1 MKTGWVLIYGVMCG
15 LLVGGIIYL
24 VSRPARGA
32 AIELKALPTDAP
44 IQVHVSGQVLQP
56 GVISLPQGSR
66 VQDALTL
73 AGGLTAQADPQALN
87 LARRLSDGE
96 KIYVPALGEEPA
108 LGAES
113 GAGESRSGSGLLVD
127 INTATQEQL
136 ESLPGIGPATAQAII
151 QYRTEHG
158 PFQAMSELDAVP
170 GIGEATL
177 ESLQGLVTVNP

>member
-1 MKTGWVLIYGVMCG
+1 MKTGWVLIYGVLCG
-15 LLVGGIIYL
+15 LLVGGIVFL
-24 VSRPARGA
+24 VSRPARGT
-32 AIELKALPTDAP
+32 AIELKALPTEAP

-56 GVISLPQGSR
+56 GVYSLAEGSR
-66 VQDALTL
+66 VQDAVTL

-96 KIYVPALGEEPA
+96 KVYVPALGETAVQGEA
-108 LGAES
+108 SA
-113 GAGESRSGSGLLVD
+113 AGEGRAGSGLLVD

-136 ESLPGIGPATAQAII
+136 ETLPGIGPATAQAII
-151 QYRTEHG
+151 RYRTEHG
-158 PFQAMSELDAVP
+158 PFQAVSELDAVP